1 MTTQADREDRDSARA
16 GRRRRGGTSFRAAI
30 ARATM
35 LTAMFTAMLTAQATI
50 ASAEPRAVIE
60 LFTSQGCSSCPP
72 ADKVLGELADD
83 PSVIA
88 MSLPVD
94 YWDYLG
100 WKDTLADPKFSLRQR
115 AYSRERGDR
124 GIYTPQVIVNGKAQ
138 VLGSDR
144 AAIERAIA
152 AMRSENVAMQLP
164 IKLAVAGGGLK
175 VDVPAFQM
183 GNANGEVWLCG
194 ISRSVKVTIRRGENR
209 NSQIEYHNVVRRWLK
224 VGDWKGASA
233 TWNVPLENIQGEGID
248 AAIVYVQSGNR
259 DRPGTMLGASLVA
272 LN

>member
-1 MTTQADREDRDSARA
+1 MTTEADREDRDVTRA
-16 GRRRRGGTSFRAAI
+16 GGGRRRAASFRVAI
-30 ARATM
+30 A
-35 LTAMFTAMLTAQATI
+35 LTAALAVPAMT

-72 ADKVLGELADD
+72 ADKVLGELAND

-100 WKDTLADPKFSLRQR
+100 WKDTLADAKFSLRQR

-124 GIYTPQVIVNGKAQ
+124 GVYTPQVIVNGKAP

-164 IKLAVAGGGLK
+164 VKLAVAGDGLK

-183 GNANGEVWLCG
+183 GNANGEVWICG

-224 VGDWKGASA
+224 VGDWKGDSA
-233 TWNVPLENIQGEGID
+233 TWNVPLENIQEDGVD

-259 DRPGTMLGASLVA
+259 DRPGTMLGASLVS
-272 LN
+272 LK